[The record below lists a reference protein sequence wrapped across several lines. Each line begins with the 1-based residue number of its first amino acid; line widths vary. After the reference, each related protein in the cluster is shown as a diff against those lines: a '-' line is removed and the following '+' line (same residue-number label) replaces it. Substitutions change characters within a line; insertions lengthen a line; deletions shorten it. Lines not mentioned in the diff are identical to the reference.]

1 MTTDRATVYAN
12 GKIEQVAPGTKAG
25 TYRAEGQEVD
35 FVLSNGGN
43 LTFVDDDYRLAA
55 GDRLVVTP
63 RGVAG

>member
-1 MTTDRATVYAN
+1 MNMATVYAN
-12 GKIEQVAPGTKAG
+12 GKIERVAPGTKAG
-25 TYRAEGQEVD
+25 NYQPADSEVD

-43 LTFVDDDYRLAA
+43 LTFVNGDYELKA